1 MTERRTAIVC
11 PGQGSQRPGML
22 DPLPE
27 LEALGRL
34 LDAAEALSGLELRAI
49 AATGNSEELADTRV
63 AQPLLYLVDWAWGTT
78 LLECGITPVAFAGH
92 SLGEFAA
99 LALAGVFSVEAG
111 LELVVERSKLMAAT
125 AQANPGSMA
134 AVLGMDA
141 LAISSVVS
149 RIDNV
154 WIANDNAPGQ
164 VVISGATD
172 AVEEATRALGEA
184 GARKV
189 VRLDVAGPFHCPLM
203 APAAAAFAELLER
216 ADFSDARVPVL
227 QNTEPVPESR
237 ATVIRD
243 RLSRQITSP
252 VRWTETML
260 ALVSDDPVT
269 LIEAGP
275 GNVLTGLARR
285 VEGISALSV
294 QDTDLQSILQEV
306 S

>member
-1 MTERRTAIVC
+1 VTERRTAIAC

-22 DPLPE
+22 DSVPE

-34 LDAAEALSGLELRAI
+34 LDAAEALSGLELREI
-49 AATGNSEELADTRV
+49 AATGTSEDLADTRI
-63 AQPLLYLVDWAWGTT
+63 AQPLLYLIDWAWGTT
-78 LLECGITPVAFAGH
+78 LLECDITPVAFAGH

-125 AQANPGSMA
+125 AAANPGSMA

-141 LAISSVVS
+141 LAISTVLSG
-149 RIDNV
+149 IDSV

-164 VVISGATD
+164 VVISGATES
-172 AVEEATRALGEA
+172 VEAATKALGEA
-184 GARKV
+184 GARRV

-203 APAAAAFAELLER
+203 ATAAAAFADVLDQ

-227 QNTEPVPESR
+227 QNTEPVPETR
-237 ATVIRD
+237 GAVIRE
-243 RLSRQITSP
+243 RLTRQITSP

-285 VEGISALSV
+285 VEGLSALSV